1 LIYFFLIYVN
11 VDDKLVAN
19 TAIRLELAITA
30 GENPIY
36 VNTGVMTIPPP
47 TPISEPI
54 IPEPNPIMTKIMNS
68 SIKLFFL
75 YLEFHQVDKLKFI
88 LSSSGYKTS
97 VLFNYKQIISN
108 PNLKFSF
115 ITIQEGLL

>member
-1 LIYFFLIYVN
+1 LIYFFLTYVN

-54 IPEPNPIMTKIMNS
+54 IPEPNPTMTRIMNS

-88 LSSSGYKTS
+88 LFSSGYKTS
-97 VLFNYKQIISN
+97 VLFNYKQITSN
-108 PNLKFSF
+108 PNLKM
-115 ITIQEGLL
+115 